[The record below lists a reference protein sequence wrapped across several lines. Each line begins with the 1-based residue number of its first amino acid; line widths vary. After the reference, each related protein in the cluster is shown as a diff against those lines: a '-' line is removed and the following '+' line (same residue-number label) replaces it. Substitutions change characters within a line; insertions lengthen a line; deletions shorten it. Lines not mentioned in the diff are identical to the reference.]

1 MSLQDLI
8 NENKILK
15 FENISIE
22 EIKTMFGKA
31 IRFFNDAK
39 WSLRHG
45 GDDLVNY
52 TKVYDAI
59 RIAGE
64 ALLLLNGYRAR
75 KGTGYH
81 QIIIKAVSELING
94 ELKIVLKRIKRMRSK
109 RNQIEYGASDVSKD
123 ELINAIK
130 DVQQLLSKIEELI
143 KKQDPQKALI

>member
-1 MSLQDLI
+1 MNLQDLI
-8 NENKILK
+8 SENKILK
-15 FENISIE
+15 LENISIE
-22 EIKTMFGKA
+22 EVKIMFNKV

-39 WSLRHG
+39 WRLRHG

-81 QIIIKAVSELING
+81 QIIIEAVSELING
-94 ELKIVLKRIKRMRSK
+94 ELRIVLKRIKRMRSK
-109 RNQIEYGASDVSKD
+109 RNQIEYGASDVSRD

-130 DVQQLLSKIEELI
+130 DVQQLLSKIEKLI